1 VIDARLQDDPIA
13 PHERLL
19 MLVGNYGSGKTE
31 VCVNLAI
38 TAARAGRTV
47 QIADLDI
54 VNPYFR
60 CREARLRMERYGI
73 RVVAPTGAQAFADLP
88 IVLPE
93 LRGMLQPPEGTLT
106 IFDVG
111 GDDVGAR
118 VLASLRGSV
127 ADYQLWQVINSKRPF
142 TNTVE
147 GCVQMRELVEA
158 AARLNV
164 TGLVANSHL
173 IDQTTADVVVEGW
186 ELARDVATST
196 GVPVRCVAVMG
207 ELIKAPQ
214 IGRIVAP
221 CLKMER
227 HMLPPWT
234 QPDEDAPA
242 APPRPIG
249 KPGPVRPVESRKERY
264 GQN

>member
-1 VIDARLQDDPIA
+1 MEFNVVDAHTHDDPIA
-13 PHERLL
+13 PHERLV

-60 CREARLRMERYGI
+60 CREARLRMECHGI
-73 RVVAPTGAQAFADLP
+73 RVVAPSGAQAFADLP

-93 LRGMLQPPEGTLT
+93 LRGMLQPAEGTLT
-106 IFDVG
+106 IVDVG

-118 VLASLRGSV
+118 VLASLRSCI

-147 GCVQMRELVEA
+147 GCVEMRGLVEA
-158 AARLNV
+158 ASRLRV

-173 IDQTTADVVVEGW
+173 IDQTTADVVLEGW
-186 ELARDVATST
+186 KLARDVAISS
-196 GVPVRCVAVMG
+196 GVPVRCVAAMG
-207 ELIKAPQ
+207 ELANAAQLGAIDAP
-214 IGRIVAP
+214 R
-221 CLKMER
+221 LKMER
-227 HMLPPWT
+227 HMLPPWI
-234 QPDEDAPA
+234 QPEEQAPA
-242 APPRPIG
+242 GPPRPIG
-249 KPGPVRPVESRKERY
+249 KPGPTRPV
-264 GQN
+264 N